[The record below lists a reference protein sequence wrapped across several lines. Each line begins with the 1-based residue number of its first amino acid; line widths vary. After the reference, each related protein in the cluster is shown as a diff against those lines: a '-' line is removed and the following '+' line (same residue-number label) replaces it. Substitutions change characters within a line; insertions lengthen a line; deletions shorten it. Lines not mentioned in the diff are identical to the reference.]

1 MNKKVENYG
10 VSAVNSP
17 KVTATKV
24 LDLSGDAG
32 KQIVRS
38 ETKLALRTHSKTFEK
53 LAYM

>member
-1 MNKKVENYG
+1 MNKKVEDYG
-10 VSAVNSP
+10 VCAVNRP
-17 KVTATKV
+17 KVKATKV
-24 LDLSGDAG
+24 LDLTGDAG

>member
-1 MNKKVENYG
+1 MNKKVEDYG
-10 VSAVNSP
+10 VSAVNRP
-17 KVTATKV
+17 KVKATKV